1 MLVKDGNLRK
11 RIKKAQKEDKKVVK
25 AVEELK
31 KVGIKSLR
39 DKEQSIEEIVMKEEC
54 IYMLEG
60 ELRGEVVY
68 LYHDILVGGYGRR

>member
-1 MLVKDGNLRK
+1 
-11 RIKKAQKEDKKVVK
+11 
-25 AVEELK
+25 
-31 KVGIKSLR
+31 
-39 DKEQSIEEIVMKEEC
+39 MKEEC